1 MNHGTRTLT
10 RILVSLVLC
19 FSALRGSAQD
29 AKLQLSSLDKLSDKA
44 KRVTDV
50 TLDGSL
56 LQFAVNLIQ
65 KIDPQDE
72 DVAQLQSIIKNLKG
86 IYIKSFEFDDASQY
100 SKADVDGIRA
110 QLTAPRWSKIVQSI
124 EKRRNEYDEIYVLKN
139 GDHVG
144 GVVILVA
151 EARELTVVNL
161 VGEVPMDKVASL
173 ERHLAPSEKQSG
185 EKQSGEKQSG
195 KNKQKKESGHDQE

>member
-1 MNHGTRTLT
+1 MNLATRKLT
-10 RILVSLVLC
+10 RILIAAVLG
-19 FSALRGSAQD
+19 FSALRGYGQD
-29 AKLQLSSLDKLSDKA
+29 AKLQLGNLDRLSEKA
-44 KRVTDV
+44 ARVTDV

-100 SKADVDGIRA
+100 SKADVDGIRS
-110 QLTAPRWSKIVQSI
+110 QLIAPRWSKIVQSI
-124 EKRRNEYDEIYVLKN
+124 EKRRNEYDEIYVLKT
-139 GDHVG
+139 GDRVG

-173 ERHLAPSEKQSG
+173 ERHLAPG
-185 EKQSGEKQSG
+185 EKHSDKP
-195 KNKQKKESGHDQE
+195 KQKKESGHDQE

>member
-1 MNHGTRTLT
+1 MNLANRKLT
-10 RILVSLVLC
+10 QILVAAVLC
-19 FSALRGSAQD
+19 FSALRGVAQD
-29 AKLQLSSLDKLSDKA
+29 AKLQLSNLDKLSNKA
-44 KRVTDV
+44 ARVTDV

-56 LQFAVNLIQ
+56 LQFAVNMIQ
-65 KIDPQDE
+65 KIDAEDK

-100 SKADVDGIRA
+100 SKADVDGIRS
-110 QLTAPRWSKIVQSI
+110 QLTSPRWSKIVQSM

-139 GDHVG
+139 GDKVG

-161 VGEVPMDKVASL
+161 VGDVPMDKIASL
-173 ERHLAPSEKQSG
+173 ERHLAPG
-185 EKQSGEKQSG
+185 EKQSDKS
-195 KNKQKKESGHDQE
+195 KQKKESGHDPE

>member
-1 MNHGTRTLT
+1 MAN
-10 RILVSLVLC
+10 
-19 FSALRGSAQD
+19 
-29 AKLQLSSLDKLSDKA
+29 LDKLSDKA
-44 KRVTDV
+44 NRVTDV

-65 KIDPQDE
+65 KIDPQDK

-100 SKADVDGIRA
+100 SKADVDGIRS
-110 QLTAPRWSKIVQSI
+110 QLTSPRWSKIVQSI

-139 GDHVG
+139 GDKVG

-173 ERHLAPSEKQSG
+173 ERHLAPG
-185 EKQSGEKQSG
+185 EKQSDKP
-195 KNKQKKESGHDQE
+195 KQKKESGHDQE

>member
-29 AKLQLSSLDKLSDKA
+29 AKLQLSNLDKLSDKA
-44 KRVTDV
+44 ARVTDV

-56 LQFAVNLIQ
+56 LQFAVNLIE
-65 KIDPQDE
+65 KIDDG
-72 DVAQLQSIIKNLKG
+72 DSDKDIKQLQSIIKNLKG
-86 IYIKSFEFDDASQY
+86 IYIKSFEFDEASQY
-100 SKADVDGIRA
+100 SKADVDGIRS
-110 QLTAPRWSKIVQSI
+110 QLTSPRWSKIVQSV
-124 EKRRNEYDEIYVLKN
+124 EKRRNEYNEIYVLKN

-144 GVVILVA
+144 GIVVLVA

-173 ERHLAPSEKQSG
+173 AGHLAPG
-185 EKQSGEKQSG
+185 EKHSDKP
-195 KNKQKKESGHDQE
+195 KQKKESAHDQE

>member
-1 MNHGTRTLT
+1 MNLATRKLT
-10 RILVSLVLC
+10 RILIAAVLG
-19 FSALRGSAQD
+19 FSAVRGYGQD
-29 AKLQLSSLDKLSDKA
+29 AKLQLANLDKLSDKA

-100 SKADVDGIRA
+100 SKADVDGIRS

-124 EKRRNEYDEIYVLKN
+124 EKRRNEYDEIYILKS
-139 GDHVG
+139 GDKVG

-173 ERHLAPSEKQSG
+173 ERHLAPG
-185 EKQSGEKQSG
+185 EKHSDKP
-195 KNKQKKESGHDQE
+195 KQKKESGHDQE